1 MARTT
6 EILPVLTH
14 SRFVLFPLEYP
25 ELWDAYK
32 EAQAS
37 FWTADEINLTVD
49 RSHWVTRLSSV
60 ERHFLSTILAFFVAA
75 DGIVVENLVQ
85 RFCAEVEA
93 AEARCFYGFQLMI
106 ENVHSEVYS
115 RLVLELMPDVAE
127 QDKHIRALEENP
139 VVKAKADWCLRWIE
153 DKRKSFTLRLI
164 AFAAVEG
171 IFFSSS
177 FAAIFWLR
185 GRGLMPGL
193 CHSNELISRDE
204 GMHMRFACL
213 LYRVIGGGVPRQ
225 DVYDLVSEAVQL
237 EHQFFEAALTTPL
250 LGMNASMMHDY
261 VEYVADYLLQMLG
274 YPQLFLKRNP
284 FPFMENTS
292 ISARAN
298 FFERRVSDYVGAR
311 VSHAKTAG
319 EVRD

>member
-1 MARTT
+1 MNTQT
-6 EILPVLTH
+6 LPVFAH

-37 FWTADEINLTVD
+37 FWTAEEINLSID
-49 RSHWVTRLSSV
+49 RSHWITKLNAL

-85 RFCAEVEA
+85 RFCAEVDA
-93 AEARCFYGFQLMI
+93 AEARCFYGFQMMI

-115 RLVLELMPDVAE
+115 RLILELIPDVAE
-127 QDKHIRALEENP
+127 QEKHIRAVEENI

-153 DKRKSFTLRLI
+153 DRGKPFTLRLI

-204 GMHMRFACL
+204 GMHMKFACL
-213 LYRVIGGGVPRQ
+213 LYHVMGGGVSKE
-225 DVYDLVSEAVQL
+225 VVEELVTEAVQL
-237 EHQFFEAALTTPL
+237 ERAFFAAALPVPL
-250 LGMNASMMHDY
+250 LGMNAAMMGDY
-261 VEYVADYLLQMLG
+261 VEYVGDYLLQLLG
-274 YPQLFLKRNP
+274 FPPLFLKKNP
-284 FPFMENTS
+284 FPFMENTA

-298 FFERRVSDYVGAR
+298 FFERRVSDYIGAR
-311 VSHAKTAG
+311 VT
-319 EVRD
+319 RDRPRKP